1 MSTVKTVCPYCGTGC
16 NMFLHT
22 NNGRITEITPDPDHP
37 VNQGELC
44 LKGYYG
50 FKHLNDR
57 RRLTTP
63 LRREGD
69 AYVPVSWDAALDE
82 IATKFAAIR
91 RDHGPDAFALF
102 SSARCTNEENY
113 IAQKFARAVM
123 GTNNIDHC
131 ARLCHSATVSGLAQT
146 IGSGSMTNTIPEIS
160 TNLIPEIGKHSELI
174 FIIGSNTS
182 EQHPLIARHVIIA
195 KQRGA
200 KLIVADP
207 RLTEMANK
215 ADLWIRVPPGHNIP
229 LLNGM
234 LHVIIKEGLH
244 NKDFID
250 RCSVGFED
258 VARSVE
264 PFSPE
269 AVERMSGIPAAQ
281 IVQAAREYAQASASM
296 ILYAMGITQFT
307 HGTGNVVAVSNLA
320 VVTGQIGRPGAGVCP
335 LRGQN
340 NVQGACDMGAL
351 PNVFPGYKWVT
362 DDEIREYVEKSW
374 GVPLSAKVGLRI
386 TEVPHAIEHGDVRAL
401 LIFGENPLL
410 SDPDSRALRR
420 EIQKLDFLVVMDLF
434 MTETARFAHIVLPAA
449 GWAEKDGTYTNTE
462 RRIQRTRAAI
472 PPPGE
477 ARPDWLIFSQLAT
490 RMGCAGMNYNSP
502 QEIWDELRR
511 LAFNS
516 FGGVSYERLDSQP
529 GLAWPCP
536 DEDHPGT
543 PILHKDGQFAHPSGK
558 AQLIPVLFDPH
569 VLPDAKAQG
578 YDRAIAGRVYE
589 HADDSYPFIL
599 NTGRRVYHYHTGTM
613 TRKSPV
619 LDKMGPEERI
629 ELNPADGK
637 ELGVSD
643 GDFIKVSTRRG
654 HMIARA
660 WLTDRVAPRNIYS
673 TFHYWEANANELT
686 NAGQLDPISG
696 IPEFKV
702 SAAQVEKSSPA
713 EAKAWRAW
721 IEGEYRV
728 ELERAT
734 NALLAGRMQ
743 R

>member
-1 MSTVKTVCPYCGTGC
+1 MTAVKTVCPYCGTGC
-16 NMFLHT
+16 GMFVHVS
-22 NNGRITEITPDPDHP
+22 NGHITEVTPDPDHP

-50 FKHLNDR
+50 FKHVADR

-63 LRREGD
+63 LRREGNTF
-69 AYVPVSWDAALDE
+69 VPISWDDALDE
-82 IATKFAAIR
+82 VAGKLTAIR

-102 SSARCTNEENY
+102 SSARATNEENY

-123 GTNNIDHC
+123 GTNNVDHC
-131 ARLCHSATVSGLAQT
+131 ARFCHSATVSGLSQT

-160 TNLIPEIGKHSELI
+160 TNLIPEIGKHSDLI

-195 KQRGA
+195 QQRGA

-207 RLTEMANK
+207 RRTDMANK

-244 NKDFID
+244 KKEFID
-250 RCSVGFED
+250 AHTIGFDD

-264 PFSPE
+264 AFSPE
-269 AVERMSGIPAAQ
+269 AVEQMSGIPAAQ
-281 IVQAAREYAQASASM
+281 VVQAARWYAQADAAM
-296 ILYAMGITQFT
+296 TLYAMGITQFT

-320 VVTGQIGRPGAGVCP
+320 VITGHVGRPGAGVCP

-351 PNVFPGYKWVT
+351 PNVYPGYKWVN
-362 DDEIREYVEKSW
+362 DPDIHAYVEQAW
-374 GVPLSAKVGLRI
+374 GVKLSQKIGLKA
-386 TEVPHAIEHGDVRAL
+386 TEVPHAIEHGDLRAL
-401 LIFGENPLL
+401 LVFGENPLL
-410 SDPDSRALRR
+410 SDPDSGALRK
-420 EIQKLDFLVVMDLF
+420 EIQKLDLLVVMDLF
-434 MTETARFAHIVLPAA
+434 MTETARYAHIVLPAA

-462 RRIQRTRAAI
+462 RRIQRGRAAI

-490 RMGCAGMNYNSP
+490 RMGYGDMNYKSP

-516 FGGVSYERLDSQP
+516 FGGISYARLDAEP

-543 PILHKDGQFAHPSGK
+543 PILHKDGEFAHPSGK

-569 VLPDAKAQG
+569 VLPDSKAQG
-578 YDRAIAGRVYE
+578 YDRAIAGRVVE
-589 HADDSYPFIL
+589 HADSTYPFIL

-619 LDKMGPEERI
+619 LEKMGPEERI
-629 ELNPADGK
+629 EFNPIDAK

-654 HMIARA
+654 KMIARA
-660 WLTDRVAPRNIYS
+660 WLTERVAPKNIFS

-686 NAGQLDPISG
+686 SAGMLDPISG
-696 IPEFKV
+696 IPEYKV
-702 SAAQVEKSSPA
+702 SAARVEKSSPA
-713 EAKAWRAW
+713 EAEAWRTW
-721 IEGEYRV
+721 IEGEYRIGV
-728 ELERAT
+728 ERST
-734 NALLAGRMQ
+734 NEVLAGRVQ